1 MVNIN
6 DFKLYTEYLSN
17 KVQVGNTLTIPQF
30 NQLCFQSVM
39 QVFEKDYQTFLMTE
53 ELSEFLRIYL
63 NNQVS
68 SVPAT
73 GILPYPADYQHIIS
87 IRKYYVNA
95 KGVGKM
101 LQVEEIKNVEW
112 GFIQMSSL
120 REPTLRFPKYN
131 EFDGVIRFLPM
142 NLGII
147 EIDYI
152 KTPDQPVWGYT
163 MVSGRPVYDPLTS
176 TNFEFQAYSTNIVAG
191 VFLSLIGVNLKDSE
205 LERFAQQYKEETNSA
220 L

>member
-63 NNQVS
+63 KNQVS

-73 GILPYPADYQHIIS
+73 GILPYPADYQHITS

-163 MVSGRPVYDPLTS
+163 TVSGRPVYDPLTS
-176 TNFEFQAYSTNIVAG
+176 TNFEFQAYSTNMVAA
-191 VFLSLIGVNLKDSE
+191 VFLSLVGVNLKDSE
-205 LERFAQQYKEETNSA
+205 LESFAQQYKKETNSA

>member
-68 SVPAT
+68 SVPPT

-163 MVSGRPVYDPLTS
+163 TVSGRPVYDPLTS
-176 TNFEFQAYSTNIVAG
+176 TNFEFQAYSTNIVAA

-205 LERFAQQYKEETNSA
+205 LERFAQQYKKETNSA

>member
-73 GILPYPADYQHIIS
+73 GILPYPADYQHITS

-152 KTPDQPVWGYT
+152 KTPDQPIWGYT
-163 MVSGRPVYDPLTS
+163 TVSGRPVYDPLTS
-176 TNFEFQAYSTNIVAG
+176 TNFEFQAYSTNMVAA
-191 VFLSLIGVNLKDSE
+191 VFLSLVGVNLKDSE
-205 LERFAQQYKEETNSA
+205 LENFAQQYKKETNSA

>member
-1 MVNIN
+1 MLNIN

-63 NNQVS
+63 KNQVS

-73 GILPYPADYQHIIS
+73 GILPYPADYQHITS

-163 MVSGRPVYDPLTS
+163 TVSGRPVYDPLTS
-176 TNFEFQAYSTNIVAG
+176 TNFEFQDYSTNIVAA
-191 VFLSLIGVNLKDSE
+191 VFLSLVGVNLKDSE
-205 LERFAQQYKEETNSA
+205 LERFAQQYKKETNSA